1 MRKRR
6 NEQGRISA
14 RAAAAI
20 VIMAV
25 FALFLLQNSADVEIK
40 LFFWKMTMPRVFL
53 LLGSLAAG
61 FIAGGLAGWE
71 VFGKKNEGKK
81 SGGRKQGM

>member
-1 MRKRR
+1 MIERRK
-6 NEQGRISA
+6 EGGGISP

-20 VIMAV
+20 VIIAV
-25 FALFLLQNSADVEIK
+25 FVLFLLQNSADVEIK
-40 LFFWKMTMPRVFL
+40 FFFWKMTMPRVFL

-71 VFGKKNEGKK
+71 IFGKKPGKK
-81 SGGRKQGM
+81 TGK